1 MGSALC
7 QLELYTGVVALGDTL
22 RDKSS
27 KGYLKCPPPTKPPG
41 KVNGTIHKQLLRSV
55 LAK

>member
-27 KGYLKCPPPTKPPG
+27 KGYLKCPPHTKPPG